1 MLTVHRTNDMDLFYD
16 AQKRLV
22 RQQIPDL
29 GIPIQGRRKHSA
41 LPKKHHSCHCKS
53 AVKGRVV

>member
-29 GIPIQGRRKHSA
+29 GIPSRDVASILPYRRNTT
-41 LPKKHHSCHCKS
+41 
-53 AVKGRVV
+53 RVIANQP